1 MRKLPSITLTVL
13 ASILLSG
20 CSKSQI
26 PSNAHV
32 QDLGVVRLNAQ
43 SPTPIPLTGDLSLYC
58 VAERPE
64 QLPQKVQF
72 TMSLTKSPDG
82 SVRLALDGVP
92 TPADY
97 TRLWL
102 KHLDVPFQSGTAYE
116 TKIGEDAWIR
126 FTPVLEAL

>member
-1 MRKLPSITLTVL
+1 MRKSPFITLVVL

-32 QDLGVVRLNAQ
+32 QDLGVVRLKAEG
-43 SPTPIPLTGDLSLYC
+43 PTPIPLSGDMSLYC
-58 VAERPE
+58 VAGRPE
-64 QLPQKVQF
+64 QLPQKVEF

-92 TPADY
+92 TPADNA
-97 TRLWL
+97 RLWL
-102 KHLDVPFQSGTAYE
+102 KHLSVPFKSGALCE
-116 TKIGEDAWIR
+116 AKIGEDAWIR
-126 FTPVLEAL
+126 FTPVAEAR